1 MRERGRREP
10 SLSSHLGQLLESVT
24 PSGIE
29 ALKFSELP
37 QAGLLSEDRG
47 IFLSMAH
54 YHSLWE
60 FSISSFRL
68 TCWSW
73 AGGGRG
79 LGRAQERIVLVQDQ
93 NETSPHTGTRH
104 TNEGILTGIQTESPQ
119 AVRRPSYM
127 RCLSV
132 LGSVPVSLWSHLCPG
147 EQACSPCGHLFM
159 TGSSPWD

>member
-1 MRERGRREP
+1 MAIQQELGQGAQYKKQKHFCFHEADLEFYPYQEMRERGRREP

-60 FSISSFRL
+60 FSISSFCL
-68 TCWSW
+68 TC
-73 AGGGRG
+73 
-79 LGRAQERIVLVQDQ
+79 
-93 NETSPHTGTRH
+93 
-104 TNEGILTGIQTESPQ
+104 
-119 AVRRPSYM
+119 
-127 RCLSV
+127 
-132 LGSVPVSLWSHLCPG
+132 
-147 EQACSPCGHLFM
+147 
-159 TGSSPWD
+159 